1 MGLLDL
7 TRRHTTASK
16 LASKP
21 STRPVQGSSTRG
33 QAAKYFAELPRLRT
47 LAGAPLSIAVFGKGG
62 TGKSTTATA
71 IAAIAGRLGHT
82 VWLLDSDPQASA
94 LAWGALRPTDDVKV
108 HRCPAPQ
115 IQAALADARKHS
127 VDLVVVDNAPVQH
140 QHALGI
146 AAAADLVL
154 LTCGASF
161 FDLLETR
168 RWVKFFQTINVQ
180 PHVIL
185 SLAPRRLN
193 VGAPLAQDARQ
204 ELLKILAGHSVRL
217 WTGQVTRR
225 NGVVEAVAAG
235 LSTPEREILPA
246 RPPQSFGICGAT
258 SSIARKLFA
267 HEEN

>member
-7 TRRHTTASK
+7 TRRRPPASKPASK
-16 LASKP
+16 L
-21 STRPVQGSSTRG
+21 STRPIRVSSTRE
-33 QAAKYFAELPRLRT
+33 QAARYFAELPRLPA
-47 LAGAPLSIAVFGKGG
+47 LGGAPLVITVFGKGG

-82 VWLLDSDPQASA
+82 VWLLDGDPQGSA
-94 LAWGALRPTDDVKV
+94 LVWGALRPTDDVEV

-115 IQAALADARKHS
+115 IQAALAAARKHS

-185 SLAPRRLN
+185 SLAQPRRLN
-193 VGAPLAQDARQ
+193 VEGPLAQDTRQ

-217 WTGQVTRR
+217 WTGQITRR
-225 NGVVEAVAAG
+225 NGVVEAVAVG
-235 LSTPEREILPA
+235 LSTPERDPA
-246 RPPQSFGICGAT
+246 GASAAEFRDLWRDLVNRT
-258 SSIARKLFA
+258 KAIRT
-267 HEEN
+267 